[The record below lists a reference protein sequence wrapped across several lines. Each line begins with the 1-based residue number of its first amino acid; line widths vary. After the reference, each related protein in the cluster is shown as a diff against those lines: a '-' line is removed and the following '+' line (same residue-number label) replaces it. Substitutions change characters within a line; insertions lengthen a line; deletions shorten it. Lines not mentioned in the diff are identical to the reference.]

1 MGGNASF
8 IKILLYLAPVL
19 AIIFYLI
26 SMKQDVQNVKIEK
39 AFVQHDVL
47 MNHMAGEMEFDEED
61 KSFWSDRQNKANARL
76 AEFEK
81 IDHEKSAKNDAT
93 MREMEKELNKIK
105 TEDLK

>member
-1 MGGNASF
+1 MGSNLSF
-8 IKILLYLAPVL
+8 VKILSFLVPTL

-47 MNHMAGEMEFDEED
+47 MNHMAGEMEFDEDD
-61 KSFWSDRQNKANARL
+61 KFFWSDRQNKANARL

-81 IDHEKSAKNDAT
+81 IDHEKSAKNDET
-93 MREMEKELNKIK
+93 MREMEKALNEIK

>member
-8 IKILLYLAPVL
+8 VKILTYLVPTL
-19 AIIFYLI
+19 AFIFYLI
-26 SMKQDVQNVKIEK
+26 SMKQDVQNVKMEK
-39 AFVQHDVL
+39 ESANHDVRL
-47 MNHMAGEMEFDEED
+47 DHMAGEMEFDKGD
-61 KSFWSDRQNKANARL
+61 KSFWSDHQNKANARL

-93 MREMEKELNKIK
+93 MREMEKALNEIK